1 MNISRLFSLCA
12 VLGATL
18 IVSACSSTNDSGR
31 PQGDLYKPNPKSYS
45 WTGFGKPSPY
55 GGSVHPTRVQ
65 IGKPYTIKGKRYYPK
80 HQPNYD
86 EVGLAS
92 WYGPGFHGRKTANG
106 EKYDQNAM
114 TAAHKTLPLPSWV
127 KVTRIDNGKSIIVR
141 VNDRGPFAKGRIIDL
156 SAAAAKKLGTQKS
169 GLKKVRV
176 QYLSKMTKE
185 YVNDLG
191 LKTPKGYPKAT
202 GTPSRAYAAKGKT
215 TTKATRPKIARKI
228 AKPVEKK
235 IVSSPVQVAQ
245 ASLASQ
251 PKASTVKLSYQGE
264 EVVNTQKYIAP
275 QATPRARANYH
286 VQSAMFSNLDM
297 AARHANV
304 VGSLARAQVQQASYY
319 GRPAYKVVL
328 GPVREAYNA
337 ENLLGK
343 VKDLGFDDA
352 RILVD

>member
-1 MNISRLFSLCA
+1 MKNSRFISLYVA
-12 VLGATL
+12 LGASL
-18 IVSACSSTNDSGR
+18 LVSACSGSSSSGR
-31 PQGDLYKPNPKSYS
+31 PDGDLYKANPKSYS

-106 EKYDQNAM
+106 ESYDQNGM

-127 KVTRIDNGKSIIVR
+127 KVTRVDNGKSIIVR
-141 VNDRGPFAKGRIIDL
+141 VNDRGPFASGRIIDL

-191 LKTPKGYPKAT
+191 LRTPKGYPKAT
-202 GTPSRAYAAKGKT
+202 GTPNKSYAAKSNYKPYIPERI
-215 TTKATRPKIARKI
+215 TKKKV
-228 AKPVEKK
+228 AKPVE
-235 IVSSPVQVAQ
+235 VATANVTSQV
-245 ASLASQ
+245 
-251 PKASTVKLSYQGE
+251 KASTMKLSYEGQE
-264 EVVNTQKYIAP
+264 MVNTQKYSAP
-275 QATPRARANYH
+275 KPAPRARANYR
-286 VQSAMFSNLDM
+286 VQSATFSTFDK
-297 AARHANV
+297 AKRHANY
-304 VGSLARAQVQQASYY
+304 VGSLANTQVKQTSFA
-319 GRPAYKVVL
+319 GRPAFKVLL

-343 VKDLGFDDA
+343 VKGLGFADA